1 MSGARSGNDT
11 EGRGGGGA
19 GSAGGDTACAE
30 PGDAGNGRQSSI
42 TGTTYYYAGGGGG
55 GAYYGGSLGTT
66 RSGNGGLGGG
76 GGGGAF
82 TDGTV
87 GTGGTGGTAVGE
99 TPTLN
104 MGTLGQGVGG
114 AGGTNTGG
122 GGGGCG
128 NLDKGGTGGS
138 GIVIVRYLTP
148 TAATNAT
155 SKVTVTL
162 KYGTPQQTI
171 SNSTYIGFT
180 PIVTNGLVLNLDA
193 ANSASYPGTDT
204 NWTDLSGNG
213 NNGTLV
219 NSPAY
224 SATNGGYLSFIG
236 ASSQYASIADSTS
249 LLTANAITIEYWV
262 KINSLADS
270 ALASKHRQST
280 SPISGWNNYLLSS
293 GKISFQLRAGNVCCQ
308 TLDTTATVGT
318 TQWNHIASTYDGT
331 TMKVYINGVQDAT
344 TTPATGSVDSTQ
356 SINIGRDVNSGSAY
370 LNGLIATT
378 RIYKRA
384 LTATEVTQNFNALK
398 GRYGL

>member
-1 MSGARSGNDT
+1 M
-11 EGRGGGGA
+11 
-19 GSAGGDTACAE
+19 
-30 PGDAGNGRQSSI
+30 
-42 TGTTYYYAGGGGG
+42 
-55 GAYYGGSLGTT
+55 
-66 RSGNGGLGGG
+66 
-76 GGGGAF
+76 
-82 TDGTV
+82 
-87 GTGGTGGTAVGE
+87 
-99 TPTLN
+99 
-104 MGTLGQGVGG
+104 
-114 AGGTNTGG
+114 
-122 GGGGCG
+122 
-128 NLDKGGTGGS
+128 
-138 GIVIVRYLTP
+138 
-148 TAATNAT
+148 
-155 SKVTVTL
+155 
-162 KYGTPQQTI
+162 
-171 SNSTYIGFT
+171 
-180 PIVTNGLVLNLDA
+180 
-193 ANSASYPGTDT
+193 
-204 NWTDLSGNG
+204 
-213 NNGTLV
+213 V